1 MRFELDHLFVATP
14 EPAAAER
21 EMAAFGI
28 GFTRRT
34 VHAGQGTANACASFE
49 GTFLELL
56 WAHDATELQAPA
68 VRPLGLDARI
78 RWRETGACPFGL
90 AFRPEVPDSDAAS
103 WPFPTWRYE
112 APYFPPGLALPVVT
126 PADRL
131 DEPLVFI
138 MRRPRPGA
146 PGGLTA
152 GGASP
157 AHRGAPRTVT
167 RLAVQSPPAAKP
179 TSPGLRWF
187 TGQGLFALA
196 SGLSPL
202 LEMDWDGAGAGQSHR
217 FSEAAP
223 VLLRW

>member
-1 MRFELDHLFVATP
+1 MRFELDHLFVATSD
-14 EPAAAER
+14 PAAAEQ
-21 EMAAFGI
+21 EMSAFGI
-28 GFTRRT
+28 AFTRHT

-56 WAHDATELQAPA
+56 WAHDPAELRAPA
-68 VRPLGLDARI
+68 VQPLGLDARI

-90 AFRPEVPDSDAAS
+90 AFRPEVSDSGAAD
-103 WPFPTWRYE
+103 WPFPTWGYE
-112 APYFPPGLALPVVT
+112 APYLPPGVALPVVT
-126 PADRL
+126 PAGRL

-146 PGGLTA
+146 PGGLVA

-167 RLAVQSPPAAKP
+167 RLAVQRPPVPKP
-179 TSPGLRWF
+179 TSAGLRWF
-187 TGQGLFALA
+187 ADQGLVTLA
-196 SGLSPL
+196 SGPSPL
-202 LEMDWDGAGAGQSHR
+202 LEIDWDGARAGESHR